1 MHLKKIRILIADDH
15 EVLVLGLKALFQRIE
30 RFEVIGEAF
39 SGEEAVSKSLLL
51 KPDIVIMDIRM
62 PGMSGIE
69 ACREIKQ
76 ENPDISVVMLT
87 SYADNDAIFASLMAG
102 ASGYV
107 LKEIGTRPLI
117 EAVDAASNGHSL
129 LDPVVT
135 SKVIDKM
142 RSLSQI
148 ACNDDD
154 LLTRQE
160 KKVLALIADG
170 KTNREIADK
179 LFLSEKTVR
188 NYVSSILHKLNFQT
202 RAQAI
207 AYGIQHRII

>member
-1 MHLKKIRILIADDH
+1 MEKIKIIIADDH

-30 RFEVIGEAF
+30 TFEVIGEAF
-39 SGEEAVSKSLLL
+39 TGEEAVEQSLLL

-76 ENPDISVVMLT
+76 NNPAANVIMLT
-87 SYADNDAIFASLMAG
+87 SYTDDEAILASLMAG

-107 LKEIGTRPLI
+107 LKEIGTKSLV
-117 EAVDAASNGHSL
+117 EAVKEVANGHSL
-129 LDPVVT
+129 LDPVIT
-135 SKVIDKM
+135 SKVINKM
-142 RSLSQI
+142 RTMSQI
-148 ACNDDD
+148 ANNNDDD

-160 KKVLALIADG
+160 KNVLALIADG
-170 KTNREIADK
+170 KTNREIANK

-207 AYGIQHRII
+207 AYGIQHRLI

>member
-1 MHLKKIRILIADDH
+1 MKKIKIVIADDH

-30 RFEVIGEAF
+30 RFEVVGEAYT
-39 SGEEAVSKSLLL
+39 GEEAVKQSLLL
-51 KPDIVIMDIRM
+51 KPDTVIMDIRM

-76 ENPDISVVMLT
+76 DNPEINVIMLT
-87 SYADNDAIFASLMAG
+87 SYADEEAIFASLMAG
-102 ASGYV
+102 ASGYI
-107 LKEIGTRPLI
+107 LKEIGTKSLI
-117 EAVDAASNGHSL
+117 DAVEAVSDGHSL
-129 LDPVVT
+129 LDPVTT
-135 SKVIDKM
+135 SKVIEKM
-142 RSLSQI
+142 RTMSQI
-148 ACNDDD
+148 ASNDDE

-160 KKVLALIADG
+160 KNVLALIADG
-170 KTNREIADK
+170 KTNREIANK

-207 AYGIQHRII
+207 AYGIQHRLI